1 MEELGTPSPGRITSR
16 RRRHPE
22 VGQGNLKHSAEERTT
37 GHVSCDSKAVLL
49 LLVTKALTA

>member
-1 MEELGTPSPGRITSR
+1 MEELGTPRPGRITSR